1 MKKMPVAM
9 TLALTL
15 VSMIGMVQPLY
26 ADAPAHAESPAIE
39 QVASPRATILTKT
52 KKLYFSDSVVLEVTY
67 TVNDGYNIITGIK
80 KVRDKTTS
88 AAISNLSWTYKQGL
102 NNKSY
107 VFTATYYKSGSGWKS
122 STNTLYA

>member
-1 MKKMPVAM
+1 MKKSSVV
-9 TLALTL
+9 LALAVSL
-15 VSMIGMVQPLY
+15 VSMAGTAQPLY
-26 ADAPAHAESPAIE
+26 ANSFDQTDAPAVE
-39 QVASPRATILTKT
+39 QVAGPRATILTKT

-67 TVNDGYNIITGIK
+67 TVNDGYNIIAGIK

-122 STNTLYA
+122 STVTLYA

>member
-1 MKKMPVAM
+1 MKKSIA
-9 TLALTL
+9 LALA
-15 VSMIGMVQPLY
+15 VSLISMSGMVQPLY
-26 ADAPAHAESPAIE
+26 ADSLDQVESPAIE
-39 QVASPRATILTKT
+39 QVASTRATILTKT
-52 KKLYFSDSVVLEVTY
+52 KKLYFSDNVVLEVTY

-122 STNTLYA
+122 STVTLYA